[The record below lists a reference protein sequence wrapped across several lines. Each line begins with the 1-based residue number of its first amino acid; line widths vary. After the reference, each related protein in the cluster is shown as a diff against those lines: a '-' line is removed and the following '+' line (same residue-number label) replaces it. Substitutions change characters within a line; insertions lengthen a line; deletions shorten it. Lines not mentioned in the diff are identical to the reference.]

1 MGQNHLCLK
10 GELIRI
16 TKISCFYIYKKLHF
30 TFIKK
35 NCLTNLAK
43 LLKNILQLLTE
54 LQFDICYVT
63 KTRVGFEIAEITR
76 FLNCFSSY
84 SFGL

>member
-10 GELIRI
+10 GEPICI

-54 LQFDICYVT
+54 LQFDIYVT

-84 SFGL
+84 LFAL

>member
-10 GELIRI
+10 GEPICI

-54 LQFDICYVT
+54 LQFDIYVT
-63 KTRVGFEIAEITR
+63 KTRVGFEIAETTR

-84 SFGL
+84 LFAL

>member
-1 MGQNHLCLK
+1 MGQNHLRLK

-54 LQFDICYVT
+54 LQFDIYVT
-63 KTRVGFEIAEITR
+63 KTRIGFEIAEITR

-84 SFGL
+84 LFAL

>member
-10 GELIRI
+10 GEPICI

-54 LQFDICYVT
+54 LQFDIYVT
-63 KTRVGFEIAEITR
+63 KTRIGFEIAEITR

-84 SFGL
+84 LFAL